1 MVNYKINNLKI
12 RNPTINKILR
22 EDRYDADDILEAEQK
37 YIMKHTPV
45 QRAFRVDLKAG
56 DLVVVLEGA
65 YMGKR
70 VVFIKQCAEYKA
82 LVSGISS
89 INGVSA
95 FKIDERYLLKLGTSL
110 VIPSTININVENV
123 YESKMNE
130 VEKVDVE
137 PTTEELDLEK
147 QLLASVSKIPYMK
160 AYLAEPFKLDE
171 NTEFY
176 SQEY

>member
-12 RNPTINKILR
+12 HNPTINKILR
-22 EDRYDADDILEAEQK
+22 EDRYDADDVLEAEKK
-37 YIMKHTPV
+37 YIMRHTPP

-70 VVFIKQCAEYKA
+70 VVFIKQCPEYKA

-95 FKIDERYLLKLGTSL
+95 FKVDERYLLKLGTSIQ
-110 VIPSTININVENV
+110 IPSTINIDIETVC
-123 YESKMNE
+123 ESKINE
-130 VEKVDVE
+130 AEKVDAE
-137 PTTEELDLEK
+137 PTTEELELEK
-147 QLLASVSKIPYMK
+147 HLLASASKIPYMK

-171 NTEFY
+171 NAEFY